1 MSELKLRLVTT
12 GNLASLE
19 KVLHS
24 SAEDGLKV
32 SNFSAELLP
41 ERGHYEVT
49 MSVSGFTS
57 QNQVV
62 SKLAMDETVRE
73 LTPIRR

>member
-12 GNLASLE
+12 GNLSSLE

-41 ERGHYEVT
+41 DRNHYEVT
-49 MSVSGFTS
+49 MSISGFTN

-62 SKLAMDETVRE
+62 SKLVMNETVRE

>member
-1 MSELKLRLVTT
+1 MNELKLRLVTA

-24 SAEDGLKV
+24 SAEDGLRIN
-32 SNFSAELLP
+32 NFSAELLP
-41 ERGHYEVT
+41 ERNHYEVT
-49 MSVSGFTS
+49 MSISGFS
-57 QNQVV
+57 NQNQVV
-62 SKLAMDETVRE
+62 TKLAMDETIRE